1 MLNSQYVK
9 RVIQVLLSASC
20 LFAIT
25 QSASAQSN
33 YPERPIKVIV
43 PYVAGGAADITAR
56 LVAQSMS
63 EGLGQPVIVENRP
76 GANGN
81 IGSDMVAKAPADGY
95 TLLLTASGPLVIN
108 PVLYKKTPF
117 DPVKDFSP
125 ISMLI
130 TYQYA
135 LVVPYASPIKN
146 INELVAGARSK
157 PKEFSYGS
165 TGIGG
170 GGHLAGEL
178 FGLLANVEFTHVP
191 YKGAAPALADLLGGQ
206 LTFTFEPLVT
216 GIPMMKAN
224 KLRGFAVSGIKRSK
238 GMPNLPTM
246 NELGYKGFDITQFQG
261 LLAPAGTDPA
271 IIRRLNAEVIKAL
284 KSPMVVRRLVEEG
297 GNEIVGGTPGEFT
310 QQIQSDLRLY
320 GKLIADSHINAD

>member
-1 MLNSQYVK
+1 MNPRY
-9 RVIQVLLSASC
+9 LLQLACTIFSSYIILLANQ
-20 LFAIT
+20 T
-25 QSASAQSN
+25 ASAQAN
-33 YPERPIKVIV
+33 YPDRPIKMVV
-43 PYVAGGAADITAR
+43 PYAAGGAADITAR

-63 EGLGQPVIVENRP
+63 DGLGQPVIVDNRP
-76 GANGN
+76 GANGT
-81 IGSDMVAKAPADGY
+81 IGADVVAKAAPDGY
-95 TLLLTASGPLVIN
+95 TLLMTASGPLVIN
-108 PVLYKKTPF
+108 PVLYKKVPF
-117 DPVKDFSP
+117 DPIKDFSP

-135 LVVPYASPIKN
+135 LVVPFVSPIKN
-146 INELVAGARSK
+146 INDLVAGARYK

-238 GMPNLPTM
+238 SALNLPTM
-246 NELGYKGFDITQFQG
+246 NELGFKGFNITQFQG

-271 IIRRLNAEVIKAL
+271 IIRRLNAEAVKAM
-284 KSPMVVRRLVEEG
+284 KSPMVIRRLVDEG
-297 GNEIVGGTPGEFT
+297 GNEIVGGTPAEFA

-320 GKLIADSHINAD
+320 GKLIADAHITAE